1 MGIESRGETTGPSE
15 KCLDPGTRKGLLFG
29 LLRTAITA
37 AIIALSFVLV
47 ILVGVLPPF
56 PADPGTV
63 VNLSGIGGFAV
74 GAGSLVRYRGG
85 TPPEWRTDLRWRTVI
100 YAGVAVAFLV
110 LFATLPATAV
120 IAGLGYLV
128 GRLVTHVV
136 LYAAG

>member
-1 MGIESRGETTGPSE
+1 MRTESKRETTGPSE
-15 KCLDPGTRKGLLFG
+15 KWLDPGTRKGLLFG
-29 LLRTAITA
+29 LLRTTIAA
-37 AIIALSFVLV
+37 AIIALS
-47 ILVGVLPPF
+47 
-56 PADPGTV
+56 
-63 VNLSGIGGFAV
+63 GIGGFV
-74 GAGSLVRYRGG
+74 VSAGSLVRYRGG
-85 TPPEWRTDLRWRTVI
+85 TPPEWRTDLRWRTAI